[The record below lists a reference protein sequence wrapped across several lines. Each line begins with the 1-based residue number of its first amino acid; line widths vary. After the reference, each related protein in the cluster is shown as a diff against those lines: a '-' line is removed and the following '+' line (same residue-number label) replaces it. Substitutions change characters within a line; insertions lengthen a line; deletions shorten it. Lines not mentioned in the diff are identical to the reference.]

1 MSDTRRTRPLAGLAL
16 GLALLGPS
24 ASAQIPEKFTN
35 LKVLPKNIDRR
46 GLIDTMRGFAGA
58 LGVKCTHCHAGKDGP
73 RLEGMDFASDEKET
87 KRIAREM
94 MGMVRAIN
102 QEYLAKIGR
111 SESLQVSCVTCH
123 HGVPRPQ
130 TIDEVVGGVLVSDGA
145 DAALTRYRE
154 LRKEYLESAAYDFG
168 AGPLDHLGEGLLS
181 KSKPREAAQVLELN
195 AEFHPDNAWAQWL
208 LGEAYLALDDLAK
221 AKASYERSL
230 ALFPENRR
238 AQRRLSEVDEKL
250 KSSSKD

>member
-24 ASAQIPEKFTN
+24 VSAQIPEKFTN
-35 LKVLPKNIDRR
+35 LKVLPKDIDQR
-46 GLIDTMRGFAGA
+46 GLIDTMRGFASA
-58 LGVKCTHCHAGKDGP
+58 LGAKCTHCHAGQDGP
-73 RLEGMDFASDEKET
+73 DLKGMDFASDEKET

-102 QEYLAKIGR
+102 QEYLPKIGR
-111 SESLQVSCVTCH
+111 SQPLQVSCVTCH
-123 HGVPRPQ
+123 HGLPRPQ
-130 TIDEVVGGVLVSDGA
+130 TVDEVIGDVLERDGA
-145 DAALTRYRE
+145 DAAIARYRE
-154 LRKEYLESAAYDFG
+154 LRKEYLESGAYDFR

-195 AEFHPDNAWAQWL
+195 AEFHPDNSWAQWL

-230 ALFPENRR
+230 ELFPDNPR
-238 AQRRLSEVDEKL
+238 ARRRLNEVEEKL
-250 KSSSKD
+250 KPSSKD